1 MNSIGPFLLD
11 ILAQGPGY
19 GWGMHHG
26 PMGWGYG
33 MPWFGHIISLV
44 FWIGLI
50 VAIFFLIRWLFVS
63 TRSKS
68 TEITSGDSALE
79 ILKTR
84 YAKGEIDKEEFEEK
98 KKDLLT

>member
-1 MNSIGPFLLD
+1 
-11 ILAQGPGY
+11 
-19 GWGMHHG
+19 
-26 PMGWGYG
+26 
-33 MPWFGHIISLV
+33 
-44 FWIGLI
+44 
-50 VAIFFLIRWLFVS
+50 VS

-98 KKDLLT
+98 KRDLLA

>member
-1 MNSIGPFLLD
+1 MNIIITFLQD
-11 ILAQGPGY
+11 ILGQGPGY

-26 PMGWGYG
+26 PMDWGYG
-33 MPWFGHIISLV
+33 MSWFGNIVSLL

-68 TEITSGDSALE
+68 TETTSDDSALE

-84 YAKGEIDKEEFEEK
+84 YAKGEINKEEFEEK
-98 KKDLLT
+98 KRDLLA